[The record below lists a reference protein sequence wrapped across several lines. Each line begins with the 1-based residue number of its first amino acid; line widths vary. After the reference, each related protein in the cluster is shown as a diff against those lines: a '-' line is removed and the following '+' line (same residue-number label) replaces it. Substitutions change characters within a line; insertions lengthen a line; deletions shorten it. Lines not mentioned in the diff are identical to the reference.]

1 MKIQVGQKA
10 PEFRLY
16 NTENQKVSLSD
27 FTGNQ
32 YVLLLFFPKAFTEVC
47 TKEFCAVR
55 DDIARYN
62 HADAAVLGISV
73 DAVTILEKYKEELQ
87 LNFQLL
93 SDSHKVTSEAYESIY
108 PSLTDVNEKGVSKR
122 SAFVIDKQ
130 GVIQYME
137 ILENAG
143 ELPDFNA
150 INEALERL
158 AK

>member
-10 PEFRLY
+10 PDFTLY
-16 NTENQKVSLSD
+16 NTENQKVSLTD
-27 FTGNQ
+27 FYGKQ
-32 YVLLLFFPKAFTEVC
+32 HVLVLFFPKAFTEVC
-47 TKEFCAVR
+47 TKEFCTIQ
-55 DDIARYN
+55 DDIGRYN
-62 HADAAVLGISV
+62 HANAAVLGISV

-150 INEALERL
+150 INEAIDRL
-158 AK
+158 DK